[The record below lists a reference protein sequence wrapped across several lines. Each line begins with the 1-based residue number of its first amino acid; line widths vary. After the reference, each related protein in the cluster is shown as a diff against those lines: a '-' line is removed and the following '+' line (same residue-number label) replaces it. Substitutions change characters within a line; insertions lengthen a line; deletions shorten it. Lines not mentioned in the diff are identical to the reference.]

1 MFPNGITNNL
11 INYLESNIQIGDK
24 PISECYKNR
33 LAYGCGYTPEI
44 EEILDEIHEICW
56 DEVGPPWW
64 VDLLE

>member
-11 INYLESNIQIGDK
+11 INYLESNIQIGEK
-24 PISECYKNR
+24 TIFECYKNR
-33 LAYGCGYTPEI
+33 LLYGCGYVPDI

-64 VDLLE
+64 VDLLD